1 MKKVILFLFALSLS
15 LFAKNENVHIMQFI
29 KVFDDRYL
37 AFRFKR
43 VQDMPCKLKDLEIIN
58 LQTKPSCIN
67 GKKNIANYEKEH
79 AKAIERLLQPG
90 KNYYVTVTNKGSSY
104 LTCDVSDK
112 KKNIRLLLVEEG
124 FAKPLGNDKE
134 LKKAYEKAQK
144 NKKGMFSP
152 KFANLTSCLFGE
164 KKEEPKVQD
173 APDKKP
179 EILKAPEKKIEIN
192 IN

>member
-1 MKKVILFLFALSLS
+1 MKKFVLFLFVLSTV

-43 VQDMPCKLKDLEIIN
+43 VQDVPCRLKDLEIIN
-58 LQTKPSCIN
+58 LRTKPDCIN
-67 GKKNIANYEKEH
+67 GKKNIAKYEKEH
-79 AKAIERLLQPG
+79 AKAIERILQPG
-90 KNYYVTVTNKGSSY
+90 KNYYVTVTSKSSSY

-112 KKNIRLLLVEEG
+112 KKNIRLLLVEEC
-124 FAKPLGNDKE
+124 FAKPLGDDEK
-134 LKKAYEKAQK
+134 LKKAYEKAKK
-144 NKKGMFSP
+144 NKKGMFSS

-164 KKEEPKVQD
+164 KTEEDPKVQETTKQE
-173 APDKKP
+173 PKP
-179 EILKAPEKKIEIN
+179 QGKIEIQ